1 MRTHSYKRL
10 FFQALQE
17 ITGCC
22 LLKKK
27 SILVLLMPS
36 GMLRM
41 CFQTCLA
48 SSYSFK
54 GFWNF
59 FIHVQVFSEAEGIS
73 KVLFSCDISR
83 ERFFLLIYD
92 AGCCWGFFAAHL
104 NVIVIMDTF
113 YNIDKKFSVRWM
125 LSQKVTTKFHLEFH
139 PQITSKGVW
148 YHIKSNLTRGCWYRK
163 TDGSVYNGKCLA
175 SGDTVFVFIENQ
187 RLAQCYWL
195 GRIESSDRRLKHD
208 CTAFLCW
215 C

>member
-1 MRTHSYKRL
+1 MRTHSYKWLFWGITRNNRL
-10 FFQALQE
+10 
-17 ITGCC
+17 
-22 LLKKK
+22 LLVEKK

-54 GFWNF
+54 GFRNF
-59 FIHVQVFSEAEGIS
+59 FIHIQVFSEAEGIS
-73 KVLFSCDISR
+73 KVLFSCDIMMLVVVVL
-83 ERFFLLIYD
+83 FFFSCTFEYYYYHIYL
-92 AGCCWGFFAAHL
+92 FIFIIL
-104 NVIVIMDTF
+104 KR
-113 YNIDKKFSVRWM
+113 KKKYVHWM

-139 PQITSKGVW
+139 SQITSKGVW
-148 YHIKSNLTRGCWYRK
+148 YHIKSNMTRGCWYRK

-175 SGDTVFVFIENQ
+175 SGDAVFVLLKT